1 MTRVGDEA
9 VDWLGEDALD
19 AGVRGGLRGGL
30 RDGLPDERSEDSLSL
45 ANSEKRLC
53 RAQAGFHG
61 GRGLPSERAR
71 ERGLAARGLP
81 DILNLL
87 IGLTGVAV
95 ARLGRAGLT
104 DRGGRLTGNVL
115 VLLEDEVG
123 WCRSG
128 VKVLLASFRHAGT
141 LLFLTS
147 GGELGSQIEED
158 GWKFSCRSGVK
169 VLLASLRRA
178 AMLSAPLIGVVH
190 SSLDLPGSRCVAD
203 ADWEP
208 TIVGQWA
215 GLVVSRSGLGAQA
228 PCSGSFVPPCSPS
241 GPPDK
246 LCLGLGIGDG
256 DP

>member
-1 MTRVGDEA
+1 M
-9 VDWLGEDALD
+9 
-19 AGVRGGLRGGL
+19 
-30 RDGLPDERSEDSLSL
+30 
-45 ANSEKRLC
+45 
-53 RAQAGFHG
+53 
-61 GRGLPSERAR
+61 
-71 ERGLAARGLP
+71 
-81 DILNLL
+81 
-87 IGLTGVAV
+87 
-95 ARLGRAGLT
+95 
-104 DRGGRLTGNVL
+104 
-115 VLLEDEVG
+115 LLEDDVG

-128 VKVLLASFRHAGT
+128 VKVLLASFRRAATLLFLTSAGKLGSQIEDGWKFSCCLGVKVLLASFRHALT

-203 ADWEP
+203 VDWEP

-215 GLVVSRSGLGAQA
+215 GLVVSCSGLGAQA
-228 PCSGSFVPPCSPS
+228 PCSGSFVPPCSLS